1 MCAVPYGRRLR
12 SARAERIGYLAA
24 IGAGV
29 AGHVLYEA
37 EDGHVHLAE
46 QVDGAGGVEER
57 QVLRGR
63 EDDGAGGLVCLDERH
78 LDVAGAGRKTDDQRV
93 RIAPGAVH
101 ELAQRARHHRAA
113 PGERGA
119 GVDELADRQ
128 HLHPERVDRHDLLVG
143 ELGAVVVAH
152 DARLGRPVDIGVDQ
166 SDLPARAGEGDG
178 EVGGQGRFADAALA
192 AADGDDGALDLVGGH
207 GDADIVHVGHADDR
221 GTDLP
226 FQRGADLGGEAGDV
240 EDDAGNAVL
249 YPRRLGP
256 AFAHQIGAARDGH
269 ARQCRHQGFRAFAY
283 DLERIGIS
291 SPDATVFPLQASYK
305 GFMNRFFGWGARL
318 GAVFNENKGGPWG
331 SGGGSGSGGD
341 GGGPRN
347 PWGQPPRK
355 RRPAGTS
362 GNVTSLD
369 DFLKKSRERFGGGRF
384 PTGDG
389 KPYWL
394 YGLGIFLILWLLFT
408 SIHRIGPEERGVITR
423 FGNYAGTMGPGIG
436 LTFPAPI
443 DSVQKVD
450 VEEIRTI
457 DIGSTDASSENLI
470 LTGDQN
476 IIDLA
481 YSVRWNIKEPQLY
494 LFQIANP
501 EETIR
506 EVAESAMRAVVA
518 GVSLD
523 DAIGSGRSDI
533 EQRVAQVMQQLLD
546 DYRAGIDVQGVAI
559 KQSDPPAAV
568 NAAFKEVSAAQQ
580 QADRKRV
587 V

>member
-1 MCAVPYGRRLR
+1 
-12 SARAERIGYLAA
+12 
-24 IGAGV
+24 
-29 AGHVLYEA
+29 
-37 EDGHVHLAE
+37 
-46 QVDGAGGVEER
+46 
-57 QVLRGR
+57 
-63 EDDGAGGLVCLDERH
+63 
-78 LDVAGAGRKTDDQRV
+78 
-93 RIAPGAVH
+93 
-101 ELAQRARHHRAA
+101 
-113 PGERGA
+113 
-119 GVDELADRQ
+119 
-128 HLHPERVDRHDLLVG
+128 
-143 ELGAVVVAH
+143 
-152 DARLGRPVDIGVDQ
+152 
-166 SDLPARAGEGDG
+166 
-178 EVGGQGRFADAALA
+178 
-192 AADGDDGALDLVGGH
+192 
-207 GDADIVHVGHADDR
+207 
-221 GTDLP
+221 
-226 FQRGADLGGEAGDV
+226 
-240 EDDAGNAVL
+240 
-249 YPRRLGP
+249 
-256 AFAHQIGAARDGH
+256 
-269 ARQCRHQGFRAFAY
+269 
-283 DLERIGIS
+283 
-291 SPDATVFPLQASYK
+291 
-305 GFMNRFFGWGARL
+305 MNRFFGWGARL
-318 GAVFNENKGGPWG
+318 SAVFNENKGGPWG
-331 SGGGSGSGGD
+331 SGGGSGGSGGD

-355 RRPAGTS
+355 RRPAGPT

-436 LTFPAPI
+436 LSLPAPI

-450 VEEIRTI
+450 VEAIRTI

-568 NAAFKEVSAAQQ
+568 NDAFKEVSAAQQ
-580 QADRKRV
+580 QAQSYLNDARSYALQLTAKAQGEAAAFDKVYEEYRLAPEVTQRRMYYETMEKVLSRV
-587 V
+587 DKTIIEAPGVTPYLPLPEIQRRTQQGANQ